1 MPRVFATQRAKNSL
15 LSNNRGGQPPHQTES
30 DMKTRL
36 NKKEL
41 AAFESLANKIWA
53 LRQKY
58 DEENGTDIALQIEG
72 NGTVGSN
79 LSCAAAALDTILQ
92 EYYN

>member
-1 MPRVFATQRAKNSL
+1 
-15 LSNNRGGQPPHQTES
+15 
-30 DMKTRL
+30 MKTRL

-41 AAFESLANKIWA
+41 TAFESLANKIWA

>member
-41 AAFESLANKIWA
+41 ATLISLSEKLWA
-53 LRQKY
+53 MRKKF
-58 DEENGTDIALQIEG
+58 DEENGTDIELQVEG

-79 LSCAAAALDTILQ
+79 LDCAVAAIDTILQ
-92 EYYN
+92 EYI